1 MTRSFL
7 ISFFLFCFC
16 ISCSKKQVASK
27 EEVFSMAYAIDP
39 KIELVI
45 PDSISSTVVN
55 CSDYD
60 PPCAHGHKVRIKK
73 IDLIALEYLDAKMA
87 LSVAKKINGY
97 AYYNWVFDLATGEPV
112 LERFIEKAYGVKKAR
127 SLDAK

>member
-1 MTRSFL
+1 MTKIFFNAFL
-7 ISFFLFCFC
+7 LCLLTAA
-16 ISCSKKQVASK
+16 CSKKQVASK
-27 EEVFSMAYAIDP
+27 EEVFSMAYAVDS

-73 IDLIALEYLDAKMA
+73 LDLIAIEFLDSKTA
-87 LSVAKKINGY
+87 LNVAKKINGY

-112 LERFIEKAYGVKKAR
+112 LERFVEKAYGIKKAR
-127 SLDAK
+127 SLEAK